1 MATRY
6 NKSQSIWGRLPS
18 GYEGS
23 PSPDFN
29 LASNGIEEVDRAFFE
44 FFNSQLPLYYK
55 DVAADGNQLRVPVIF
70 ATGERFAVGS
80 KKEPKRD
87 RNGAL
92 MLPLVSITRSGVE
105 QEHTKGG
112 GVSDRYNEMVVKKR
126 ISPNDPSYQLSTNSN
141 SLKNARGSNSEN
153 SGGSSPVGDQL
164 LKPNLDGSHIYEV
177 FVIPNPKYFTV
188 KYEVTFWG
196 QFMQQ
201 VNSMMS
207 SLMGSYIQPG
217 GRSARIESK
226 NGYWY
231 VAYFDQAFNLDNNFS
246 DFSESER
253 VVKATISAE
262 VPSYLVLPN
271 FTGSPNGM
279 RSYVSAPQI
288 SFEASLIGADY
299 KIEESPLP
307 EPNIESGTEES
318 FILSDLETADS
329 PAYPKQ
335 IGIPGSTDA
344 AARVDPKNP
353 RYSVQRLAID
363 PRTGEPTNTF
373 VRVIDSN
380 SKKGE
385 TVIMIDDFLNL
396 NNKI

>member
-18 GYEGS
+18 GYEGM
-23 PSPDFN
+23 PSPD
-29 LASNGIEEVDRAFFE
+29 LSIPSNGLEEVDRAFFE

-55 DVAADGNQLRVPVIF
+55 DVSSDGNQLRVPVIF
-70 ATGERFAVGS
+70 ATGERFAIGS

-92 MLPLVSITRSGVE
+92 MLPLVSITRSGIE

-112 GVSDRYNEMVVKKR
+112 GISDRYNEMVVRKR
-126 ISPNDPSYQLSTNSN
+126 ISPNDPSYQLAINAGSF
-141 SLKNARGSNSEN
+141 KNAKGSNSGN
-153 SGGSSPVGDQL
+153 SGAILPLSDSGL
-164 LKPNLDGSHIYEV
+164 TPNLDGSHIYEV
-177 FVIPNPKYFTV
+177 FVIPNPKYFTI

-196 QFMQQ
+196 QYVQQ
-201 VNSMMS
+201 INSMMS
-207 SLMGSYIQPG
+207 ALMGSYIQPG
-217 GRSARIESK
+217 GRTAKIESK

-231 VAYFDQAFNLDNNFS
+231 VAYFEQAFNLDNNLS
-246 DFSESER
+246 DFSDSER
-253 VVKATISAE
+253 VIKATITAE

-271 FTGSPNGM
+271 FSGSPNGM
-279 RSYVSAPQI
+279 RSYISAPQI
-288 SFEASLIGADY
+288 SFETSVIGAGY
-299 KIEESPLP
+299 EIEESPLP

-318 FILSDLETADS
+318 FILSDIETSDS

-335 IGIPGSTDA
+335 IGISGATVS
-344 AARVDPKNP
+344 AARVNPKDP
-353 RYSVQRLAID
+353 RYSVQRLSID
-363 PRTGEPTNTF
+363 PRTGQPTNTF
-373 VRVIDSN
+373 IRVIDSN

-396 NNKI
+396 NNKT

>member
-23 PSPDFN
+23 PSPDLS

-44 FFNSQLPLYYK
+44 FFNTQLPLYYK
-55 DVAADGNQLRVPVIF
+55 DVEADGKQLRVPVIF
-70 ATGERFAVGS
+70 STGERFAVGS

-92 MLPLVSITRSGVE
+92 MLPLVSITRSGIE

-126 ISPNDPSYQLSTNSN
+126 ISPNDPSYQLAVNSN
-141 SLKNARGSNSEN
+141 SLKNARGSNDGN
-153 SGGSSPVGDQL
+153 SGGISPVGDQL
-164 LKPNLDGSHIYEV
+164 LKPNLDGNHVYEV
-177 FVIPNPKYFTV
+177 FVIPNPKYFTI

-201 VNSMMS
+201 VNSMVS

-217 GRSARIESK
+217 GRTAKIESK
-226 NGYWY
+226 TGYWY
-231 VAYFDQAFNLDNNFS
+231 VAYFDQAFNLDNNLS
-246 DFSESER
+246 DFSDSER
-253 VVKATISAE
+253 IVKATISAE

-335 IGIPGSTDA
+335 IGIPGSIDA

-373 VRVIDSN
+373 VRVVDSN